1 MQWIQWIHDP
11 DLPWIHGLV
20 ATEVGSLSLLQQ
32 ISLTQALNW
41 SLLHGRGILY
51 QLSYQGN
58 PMHVLFS

>member
-1 MQWIQWIHDP
+1 MSNLDSIFKRE
-11 DLPWIHGLV
+11 DLDHGVV

-32 ISLTQALNW
+32 ISLTQALNR